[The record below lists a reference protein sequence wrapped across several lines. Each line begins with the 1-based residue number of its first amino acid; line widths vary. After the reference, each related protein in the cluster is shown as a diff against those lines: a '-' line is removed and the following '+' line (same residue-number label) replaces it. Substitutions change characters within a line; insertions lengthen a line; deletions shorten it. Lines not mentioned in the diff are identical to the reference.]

1 MSFELV
7 ACNLGAFVTAL
18 MGAFGLL
25 APRRAAEFISIKPVG
40 DNGISEIRATYG
52 GLFLALGVL
61 CLVSQSPTI
70 FIAAGV
76 AWVGAACGRLFS
88 IFLDKNNDARN
99 FGGLCLEL
107 VVGLLLLAPPYI

>member
-40 DNGISEIRATYG
+40 DNGISEIRAT
-52 GLFLALGVL
+52 
-61 CLVSQSPTI
+61 
-70 FIAAGV
+70 
-76 AWVGAACGRLFS
+76 
-88 IFLDKNNDARN
+88 
-99 FGGLCLEL
+99 
-107 VVGLLLLAPPYI
+107 

>member
-1 MSFELV
+1 MSFEFI
-7 ACNLGAFVTAL
+7 ACNLGALTTAF

-25 APRRAAEFISIKPVG
+25 APRRAAELVSIKPVG

-61 CLVSQSPTI
+61 CLFSQTPTF

-88 IFLDKNNDARN
+88 ILFDKNNDARN

-107 VVGLLLLAPPYI
+107 VVGLLLLAPAWQ